1 MQPRYA
7 DDMAATHIPSAET
20 ADDTAPDLG
29 AGARLKGTVAEL
41 NVLLDEL
48 VAADMAALGLTPGEA
63 DVLTVVHV
71 ARHDPVPSE
80 IAEWL
85 TLTGAGVTG
94 RLKTLERRGLL
105 ERRPNPTDGRSV
117 TVHLTKAGRPLA
129 AAVVKE
135 KDRAVTEAVV
145 EVLGADVV
153 DALSDRL
160 DAAIGAARDALD
172 SPN

>member
-1 MQPRYA
+1 
-7 DDMAATHIPSAET
+7 MATTRNDSPET
-20 ADDTAPDLG
+20 DGVDSPAMG

-41 NVLLDEL
+41 DVLLDEL
-48 VAADMAALGLTPGEA
+48 VAADMAALGLTSGEA

-129 AAVVKE
+129 AAVLKE
-135 KDRAVTEAVV
+135 KDRAVTEALVD
-145 EVLGADVV
+145 VLGADVV
-153 DALSDRL
+153 DALSDQL
-160 DAAIGAARDALD
+160 DAAISAARTALGT
-172 SPN
+172 PK